1 MAALHRKSRMSL
13 VSEFLGQLTLQL
25 GGVSFHTNLFI
36 YVLKKKYIIHLTE
49 EKNYTIERQINKLI
63 FVVNISINDIIYYL

>member
-25 GGVSFHTNLFI
+25 GGVSFIPIFF
-36 YVLKKKYIIHLTE
+36 YMYWKKKYIILLTE